1 MRIFDADK
9 THALLDYPELV
20 EALRDMFRAG
30 CELPVR
36 HHHTIATGDGPDATL
51 LLMPAWRTG
60 QHVGVK
66 VVTVFPGNNAKD
78 LPAVMGNYFL
88 LDGTTGT
95 PLALID
101 GQALTARRTGAASAL
116 AADYLAR
123 KDASRLL
130 MVGTGALAPHLVR
143 AHAAV
148 RPIREVA
155 IWGRTPEK
163 ARRLA
168 AELDGPGLA
177 VRHASDLEAAVGE
190 ADIVSCATM
199 TREPL
204 IRGAWLRPGQH
215 LDLVG
220 GFTPDMREADDEAVR
235 RARVYVDT
243 RDGALKEAGD
253 LVQPIAGGVIA
264 AEDVAGDLF
273 DLTRGEIPGRG
284 AEDEITFFKSVGTAL
299 EDLAAARLAIE
310 KGSNGQGAIA
320 K

>member
-1 MRIFDADK
+1 MRIFDADE
-9 THALLDYPELV
+9 THALLDYRELV
-20 EALRDMFRAG
+20 GALRDMFRAG

-36 HHHTIATGDGPDATL
+36 HHHTIATDDGPDATL
-51 LLMPAWRTG
+51 LLMPAWQTG

-66 VVTVFPGNNAKD
+66 VVTVFPGNGARN

-88 LDGTTGT
+88 LDGSTGA

-143 AHAAV
+143 AHATV

-155 IWGRTPEK
+155 VWGRTPEK

-168 AELDGPGLA
+168 SELDGRGLA
-177 VRHASDLEAAVGE
+177 VRHAPDLEAAVGE
-190 ADIVSCATM
+190 ADIISCATM
-199 TREPL
+199 TIEPL

-220 GFTPDMREADDEAVR
+220 GFTPAMREADDEAAR

-243 RDGALKEAGD
+243 RDGALTEAGD
-253 LVQPIAGGVIA
+253 VVQPVAGGVIA

-273 DLTRGEIPGRG
+273 ELTRGEVAGRG
-284 AEDEITFFKSVGTAL
+284 AEDEITFFKSVGSAL
-299 EDLAAARLAIE
+299 EDLAAARLA
-310 KGSNGQGAIA
+310 NGKSSDQRGETA